1 VTTIAREIMMN
12 VKDHLNSLP
21 KPLVITLSVIIL
33 GMVGIIDYLT
43 GPNFSLSIL
52 YLIPV
57 LLVSWYAGRLPGIA
71 ISFACALI
79 WLTASLL
86 GKNYYEYPVVL
97 YWNDLMELAFFLTV
111 TILITAL
118 KSSLQREMVLAKT
131 DYLTRLPNRRCF
143 FEFSEKELGRS
154 LRYRH
159 PLTIIYLDIDNF
171 KTVNDTMGHS
181 AGNELLCLVAETLS
195 HIIRSTDMVARLG
208 GDEFALLLPE
218 SDPESARNAV
228 RKVMNGL
235 TGALK
240 DDWPVTFSVGM
251 VTYMLPPASVDEM
264 VKEADNLM
272 YAVKLAG
279 KGAVR
284 HEVVEN

>member
-1 VTTIAREIMMN
+1 MNARDN
-12 VKDHLNSLP
+12 LGNLP
-21 KPLVITLSVIIL
+21 RPLVITLGAIIL
-33 GMVGIIDYLT
+33 VMVGVIDYLT
-43 GPNFSLSIL
+43 GPNFSLSIF

-57 LLVSWYAGRLPGIA
+57 LLVSWYAGRVPGIA
-71 ISFACALI
+71 ISFACALT
-79 WLTASLL
+79 WLIAGLL
-86 GKNYYEYPVVL
+86 EKTYCEYPVVL

-131 DYLTRLPNRRCF
+131 DYLTKLPNRRCF
-143 FEFSEKELGRS
+143 FEFSERELGRS
-154 LRYRH
+154 LRYHH

-181 AGNELLCLVAETLS
+181 AGNDLLCLVAETLS
-195 HIIRSTDMVARLG
+195 RIIRSTDMVARLG

-218 SDPESARNAV
+218 SDPESARNAIH
-228 RKVMNGL
+228 KVMNSL
-235 TGALK
+235 TEALNDK
-240 DDWPVTFSVGM
+240 WPVTFSVGM

-264 VKEADNLM
+264 VKKADNVM

-284 HEVVEN
+284 HEVVEQ

>member
-1 VTTIAREIMMN
+1 MNARDN
-12 VKDHLNSLP
+12 LGNLP
-21 KPLVITLSVIIL
+21 RPLVITLGAIIL
-33 GMVGIIDYLT
+33 VMVGVIDYLT
-43 GPNFSLSIL
+43 GPNLSLSIF

-57 LLVSWYAGRLPGIA
+57 LLVSWYAGRVPGIA
-71 ISFACALI
+71 ISFACALT
-79 WLTASLL
+79 WLIAGLL
-86 GKNYYEYPVVL
+86 EKTYCEYPVVL

-131 DYLTRLPNRRCF
+131 DYLTKLPNRRCF
-143 FEFSEKELGRS
+143 FEFSERELGRS
-154 LRYRH
+154 LRYHH

-181 AGNELLCLVAETLS
+181 AGNDLLCLVAETLS
-195 HIIRSTDMVARLG
+195 RIIRSTDMVARLG

-218 SDPESARNAV
+218 SDPESARNAIH
-228 RKVMNGL
+228 KVMNSL
-235 TGALK
+235 TEALNDK
-240 DDWPVTFSVGM
+240 WPVTFSVGM

-264 VKEADNLM
+264 VKKADNVM

-284 HEVVEN
+284 HEVVEQ

>member
-1 VTTIAREIMMN
+1 MTTIAREIMMN
-12 VKDHLNSLP
+12 VKDHLSNLS
-21 KPLVITLSVIIL
+21 KPLVITLGVIIL

-181 AGNELLCLVAETLS
+181 AGNDLLCLVAETLS
-195 HIIRSTDMVARLG
+195 RIVRSTDMVARLG

-235 TGALK
+235 TRALK

>member
-1 VTTIAREIMMN
+1 MN
-12 VKDHLNSLP
+12 VKDHLSNLS
-21 KPLVITLSVIIL
+21 KPLVITLGVIIL

>member
-1 VTTIAREIMMN
+1 MMN
-12 VKDHLNSLP
+12 VKDLLNNLP
-21 KPLVITLSVIIL
+21 RPLVVTLGITIL

-131 DYLTRLPNRRCF
+131 DYLTKLPNRRCF

-159 PLTIIYLDIDNF
+159 PLTIVYLDIDNF

-181 AGNELLCLVAETLS
+181 AGNDLLCLVAETLS
-195 HIIRSTDMVARLG
+195 HIVRSTDMVARLG

-228 RKVMNGL
+228 RKVMSGL
-235 TGALK
+235 MGVLK

-264 VKEADNLM
+264 VKKADNLM

>member
-1 VTTIAREIMMN
+1 MN

-21 KPLVITLSVIIL
+21 KPLVITLGVIIL
-33 GMVGIIDYLT
+33 GMVGVIDYLT

-71 ISFACALI
+71 ISVACALT
-79 WLTASLL
+79 WLVASLL
-86 GKNYYEYPVVL
+86 AKKYHEYPVVL
-97 YWNDLMELAFFLTV
+97 YWNDMMELAFFLTV

-131 DYLTRLPNRRCF
+131 DYLTKLPNRRCF

-181 AGNELLCLVAETLS
+181 AGNDLLCLVAGTLS
-195 HIIRSTDMVARLG
+195 RNIRSTDMVARLG

-218 SDPESARNAV
+218 SDAESARNVV
-228 RKVMNGL
+228 RKVMNSL
-235 TGALK
+235 KGALK

-264 VKEADNLM
+264 VKKADNLM

-284 HEVVEN
+284 HEVVEH

>member
-1 VTTIAREIMMN
+1 MMN
-12 VKDHLNSLP
+12 VKDLLNNLP
-21 KPLVITLSVIIL
+21 RPLVVTLGITIL

-131 DYLTRLPNRRCF
+131 DYLTKLPNRRCF

-159 PLTIIYLDIDNF
+159 PLTIVYLDIDNF

-181 AGNELLCLVAETLS
+181 AGNDLLCLVAETLS
-195 HIIRSTDMVARLG
+195 HIVRSTDMVARLG

-228 RKVMNGL
+228 RKVMSGL
-235 TGALK
+235 MGVLK

>member
-1 VTTIAREIMMN
+1 MNARDN
-12 VKDHLNSLP
+12 LGNLP
-21 KPLVITLSVIIL
+21 KPLVITLGAIIL
-33 GMVGIIDYLT
+33 VMVGVIDYLT
-43 GPNFSLSIL
+43 GPNFSLSIF

-57 LLVSWYAGRLPGIA
+57 LLVSWYAGRVPGIA
-71 ISFACALI
+71 ISFACALT
-79 WLTASLL
+79 WLIAGLL
-86 GKNYYEYPVVL
+86 EKTYCEYPVVL

-131 DYLTRLPNRRCF
+131 DYLTKLPNRRCF
-143 FEFSEKELGRS
+143 FEFSERELGRS
-154 LRYRH
+154 LRYHH

-181 AGNELLCLVAETLS
+181 AGNDLLCLVAETLS
-195 HIIRSTDMVARLG
+195 RIIRSTDMVARLG

-218 SDPESARNAV
+218 SDPESARNAIH
-228 RKVMNGL
+228 KVMNSL
-235 TGALK
+235 TEALNDK
-240 DDWPVTFSVGM
+240 WPVTFSVGM

-264 VKEADNLM
+264 VKKADNVM

-284 HEVVEN
+284 HEVVEQ

>member
-1 VTTIAREIMMN
+1 MMN
-12 VKDHLNSLP
+12 VKDLLNNLP
-21 KPLVITLSVIIL
+21 RPLVVTLGITIL

-57 LLVSWYAGRLPGIA
+57 LLVSWYTGRLPGIA

-131 DYLTRLPNRRCF
+131 DYLTKLPNRRCF

-159 PLTIIYLDIDNF
+159 PLTIVYLDIDNF

-181 AGNELLCLVAETLS
+181 AGNDLLCLVAETLS
-195 HIIRSTDMVARLG
+195 RIVRSTDMVARLG

-235 TGALK
+235 MGVLK

-264 VKEADNLM
+264 VKKADNLM

>member
-1 VTTIAREIMMN
+1 MN
-12 VKDHLNSLP
+12 VRDNLSNLS
-21 KPLVITLSVIIL
+21 KPLVITLGVIIL

-181 AGNELLCLVAETLS
+181 AGNDLLCLVAETLS

-235 TGALK
+235 KGALK

>member
-1 VTTIAREIMMN
+1 M
-12 VKDHLNSLP
+12 KDYLNSLP
-21 KPLVITLSVIIL
+21 KPLVITLGVIIL
-33 GMVGIIDYLT
+33 GMVGVIDYLT

-71 ISFACALI
+71 ISVACALT
-79 WLTASLL
+79 WLVASLL
-86 GKNYYEYPVVL
+86 AKNYHEYPVVL
-97 YWNDLMELAFFLTV
+97 YWNDMMELAFFLTV

-131 DYLTRLPNRRCF
+131 DYLTKLPNRRCF

-181 AGNELLCLVAETLS
+181 AGNDLLCLVAGTLS
-195 HIIRSTDMVARLG
+195 RNIRSTDMVARLG
-208 GDEFALLLPE
+208 GDELALLLPE
-218 SDPESARNAV
+218 SDAESARNVV
-228 RKVMNGL
+228 RKVMNSL
-235 TGALK
+235 KGALK

-264 VKEADNLM
+264 VKKADNLM

-284 HEVVEN
+284 HEVVEH

>member
-1 VTTIAREIMMN
+1 MNARDN
-12 VKDHLNSLP
+12 LGNLP
-21 KPLVITLSVIIL
+21 RPLVITLGAIIL
-33 GMVGIIDYLT
+33 VMVGVIDYLT
-43 GPNFSLSIL
+43 GPNFSLSIF

-57 LLVSWYAGRLPGIA
+57 LLVSWYAGRVPGIA
-71 ISFACALI
+71 ISFACALT
-79 WLTASLL
+79 WLIAGLL
-86 GKNYYEYPVVL
+86 EKTYREYPVVL

-131 DYLTRLPNRRCF
+131 DYLTKLPNRRCF
-143 FEFSEKELGRS
+143 FEFSERELGRS
-154 LRYRH
+154 LRYHH

-181 AGNELLCLVAETLS
+181 AGNDLLCLVAETLS
-195 HIIRSTDMVARLG
+195 RIIRSTDMVARLG

-218 SDPESARNAV
+218 SDPESARNAIH
-228 RKVMNGL
+228 KVMNSL
-235 TGALK
+235 TEALNDK
-240 DDWPVTFSVGM
+240 WPVTFSVGM

-264 VKEADNLM
+264 VKKADNVM

-284 HEVVEN
+284 HEVVEQ

>member
-1 VTTIAREIMMN
+1 MTTIAREIMMN

-57 LLVSWYAGRLPGIA
+57 LLVSWYAGRVPGIA

-118 KSSLQREMVLAKT
+118 KSSLQREMLLAKT

-143 FEFSEKELGRS
+143 FEFSEKELSRS

-181 AGNELLCLVAETLS
+181 AGNDLLCLVAETLS

-251 VTYMLPPASVDEM
+251 VTTCSR
-264 VKEADNLM
+264 
-272 YAVKLAG
+272 
-279 KGAVR
+279 R
-284 HEVVEN
+284 HR